1 MSYLSRNLIF
11 KMYIVCTFNLIF
23 FQKNLQHES
32 NVKLGDHLLG
42 YFFVNGNF
50 EHEFG
55 GS

>member
-1 MSYLSRNLIF
+1 M
-11 KMYIVCTFNLIF
+11 CTFNLIF

>member
-1 MSYLSRNLIF
+1 
-11 KMYIVCTFNLIF
+11 MYIVCTFNLIF
-23 FQKNLQHES
+23 IQIFLQHES

-42 YFFVNGNF
+42 SLFVNGNF